1 LRGTESKFGLAD
13 AVFELQL
20 SQLRSQEFKFGKIA
34 GFDSRLI
41 DADYLCKGI
50 QVLASKVEIV
60 SCLQDIDVRILY
72 VENKQSDRVLQLS
85 TNNFSVVFCYSDAT
99 VSLAATLEDEI
110 GPNTKLRRARHVDAG
125 EFGPR
130 QRQKVT
136 VEAED
141 RIRPE
146 SRSDD
151 LGFSDAKVV
160 AFRDEI
166 EITCDGFIDGV
177 VQRQAL
183 RRLGRRNHRKSKYE
197 SDNPSRTVKHT
208 HARRTSH
215 GVMPRNSRTEPK
227 SGFALHSRQA
237 KQQGLNGTDTLV
249 YEFRTAMANGSSN
262 LKETTIKASGS
273 DIARRPGVI
282 QRVGFVPKIV
292 TAQRLQ
298 TWLLVAA
305 LVAIGLTALL
315 VIDLARNLR
324 TVVISEATRALAN
337 AVGEL
342 AQAGDAWQTQS
353 GLASIPSNKADQ
365 DLRGKSY
372 EILASYPDV
381 EGGYLWNQD
390 VIGHSFPTYTEP
402 GSTLRQPAFEHAQVL
417 SALEESQREN
427 RTATRIAQDGRDLV
441 LVAVRAKPGSP
452 LAAWTLR
459 RIFNFSN
466 SNELYKRI
474 FLVGAML
481 AALVAIC
488 IVLKLSFSL
497 QRGFAVI
504 QTGLERLQNDPDY
517 RLPDQDHELRNIVQA
532 INTMAGNR
540 EKLEAAL
547 RREDRLRV
555 MGRVVAGI
563 AHEIRNPLNGIRLT
577 IRVLARRLQGNRETE
592 EPIGMITSEI
602 DRLDALLKS
611 LLAFR
616 ADEPPKIR
624 RQPVQPIVE
633 RTLALVEPHATENGI
648 SLEVYSASDGEAP
661 VDADCLQQALM
672 NLLLNAIDA
681 SGEHGRVRV
690 STLPVNAHLEIVIED
705 SGPGLNSEQ
714 QERIFEAFYTTKP
727 GGTGLG
733 LAVTKTLLEKMGA
746 AIECTN
752 GSSGARFRVVLP
764 AAS

>member
-1 LRGTESKFGLAD
+1 MTR
-13 AVFELQL
+13 
-20 SQLRSQEFKFGKIA
+20 
-34 GFDSRLI
+34 
-41 DADYLCKGI
+41 
-50 QVLASKVEIV
+50 AS
-60 SCLQDIDVRILY
+60 
-72 VENKQSDRVLQLS
+72 
-85 TNNFSVVFCYSDAT
+85 
-99 VSLAATLEDEI
+99 
-110 GPNTKLRRARHVDAG
+110 G
-125 EFGPR
+125 
-130 QRQKVT
+130 
-136 VEAED
+136 
-141 RIRPE
+141 
-146 SRSDD
+146 
-151 LGFSDAKVV
+151 
-160 AFRDEI
+160 
-166 EITCDGFIDGV
+166 
-177 VQRQAL
+177 
-183 RRLGRRNHRKSKYE
+183 
-197 SDNPSRTVKHT
+197 
-208 HARRTSH
+208 
-215 GVMPRNSRTEPK
+215 
-227 SGFALHSRQA
+227 
-237 KQQGLNGTDTLV
+237 
-249 YEFRTAMANGSSN
+249 N
-262 LKETTIKASGS
+262 LKETTTEPVGVGV
-273 DIARRPGVI
+273 ARRSGMI
-282 QRVGFVPKIV
+282 RRFGLVPKIV

-324 TVVISEATRALAN
+324 TVVTSEATRALTN

-342 AQAGDAWQTQS
+342 EQAGGNWQTQN
-353 GLASIPSNKADQ
+353 AADARTSIGADQ
-365 DLRGKSY
+365 YLRGKSY
-372 EILASYPDV
+372 EILTSYPDV

-402 GSTLRQPAFEHAQVL
+402 GSTLRQPPFEHAQVL
-417 SALEESQREN
+417 SALDESRREN

-441 LVAVRAKPGSP
+441 IVAVRAEAGSP

-466 SNELYKRI
+466 SNEFYKRI
-474 FLVGAML
+474 FLVAAML

-488 IVLKLSFSL
+488 IVLRLSFSL

-504 QTGLERLQNDPDY
+504 QAGLERLQTDPDY

-540 EKLEAAL
+540 QKLEAEL

-577 IRVLARRLQGNRETE
+577 IRLLARRLQGNQEAER
-592 EPIGMITSEI
+592 PVQMITTEI

-633 RTLALVEPHATENGI
+633 RTLALVMPHATENGI
-648 SLEVYSASDGEAP
+648 SLEIHSDSNSEVR
-661 VDADCLQQALM
+661 VDADFLQQALM

-681 SGEHGRVRV
+681 SGDHGRVTV
-690 STLPVNAHLEIVIED
+690 STLPVNAHVEIVVED
-705 SGPGLNSEQ
+705 SGPGLNAEQ

-746 AIECTN
+746 AVECTN
-752 GSSGARFRVVLP
+752 GAVGARFRVVLP

>member
-1 LRGTESKFGLAD
+1 M
-13 AVFELQL
+13 VNV
-20 SQLRSQEFKFGKIA
+20 
-34 GFDSRLI
+34 SR
-41 DADYLCKGI
+41 
-50 QVLASKVEIV
+50 
-60 SCLQDIDVRILY
+60 
-72 VENKQSDRVLQLS
+72 
-85 TNNFSVVFCYSDAT
+85 
-99 VSLAATLEDEI
+99 
-110 GPNTKLRRARHVDAG
+110 
-125 EFGPR
+125 
-130 QRQKVT
+130 
-136 VEAED
+136 
-141 RIRPE
+141 
-146 SRSDD
+146 
-151 LGFSDAKVV
+151 
-160 AFRDEI
+160 
-166 EITCDGFIDGV
+166 
-177 VQRQAL
+177 
-183 RRLGRRNHRKSKYE
+183 
-197 SDNPSRTVKHT
+197 
-208 HARRTSH
+208 
-215 GVMPRNSRTEPK
+215 
-227 SGFALHSRQA
+227 
-237 KQQGLNGTDTLV
+237 
-249 YEFRTAMANGSSN
+249 N
-262 LKETTIKASGS
+262 LKQTTIKTNGAGV
-273 DIARRPGVI
+273 ARRSGVI
-282 QRVGFVPKIV
+282 HRLGVVPRIV

-324 TVVISEATRALAN
+324 TVVISEATRALDN
-337 AVGEL
+337 AVNEL
-342 AQAGDAWQTQS
+342 AEAGATSLIQAGPDFD
-353 GLASIPSNKADQ
+353 PSAKADQ

-402 GSTLRQPAFEHAQVL
+402 GSMLRQPPFEHLQVL
-417 SALEESQREN
+417 SALDESRREN
-427 RTATRIAQDGRDLV
+427 KTATRLAQDGPDLV
-441 LVAVRAKPGSP
+441 LVAVRAAPASP

-466 SNELYKRI
+466 SNELYKRT
-474 FLVGAML
+474 FLVAAML

-504 QTGLERLQNDPDY
+504 QAGLERLQTDPDY

-540 EKLEAAL
+540 EKLEAEL

-563 AHEIRNPLNGIRLT
+563 AHEIRNPLNSIRLT
-577 IRVLARRLQGNRETE
+577 IRLLARRLQGNREAA
-592 EPIGMITSEI
+592 EPIQMITTEI

-624 RQPVQPIVE
+624 CQLVQPIVE
-633 RTLALVEPHATENGI
+633 RTLALVKPHADENGI
-648 SLEVYSASDGEAP
+648 CLEVQSTSDGEAP
-661 VDADCLQQALM
+661 VDADFLQQALM

-681 SGEHGRVRV
+681 SGNHGRVRV
-690 STLPVNAHLEIVIED
+690 STLPVNAHIEIVIED
-705 SGPGLNSEQ
+705 SGPGLDREQ

-733 LAVTKTLLEKMGA
+733 LAVTKTLLEKMA
-746 AIECTN
+746 ATVECTN
-752 GSSGARFRVVLP
+752 SSTGARFRVVLP